1 MNWSSTLAARVTI
14 SPWQLALF
22 WMAVG
27 RVWDFFFSQQ
37 ASTFLE
43 FLCTHN
49 LIERLFQGI
58 KQRRRVATRYA
69 KLAAIYLPSG
79 SHSAAA
85 CQCIRPQI
93 SLCNA
98 AQTAPAAT

>member
-1 MNWSSTLAARVTI
+1 
-14 SPWQLALF
+14 
-22 WMAVG
+22 
-27 RVWDFFFSQQ
+27 VWDFFFSQQ

-43 FLCTHN
+43 FLCTRN

-58 KQRRRVATRYA
+58 KQRRRVVTRYA

-79 SHSAAA
+79 SHSAA